1 MRLGL
6 LASQRGTNL
15 QAIVDACKSGR
26 LAAEPVVVISNNSG
40 SGAVQRAKREGIPF
54 HHLSGKTHPSAEAL
68 DAAIEETLE
77 KYGVELVILVG
88 YMKKLGPKTLSRF
101 AGRVINT
108 HPALLPKFGGQGM
121 YGARVHQAVL
131 AAGEKETGVSIHVVD
146 QDYDTGPV
154 IAQCRVPV
162 EPGDTP
168 DSLAERV
175 VAREH
180 EFLVE
185 TIGAIVDG
193 RISVPLGGR

>member
-1 MRLGL
+1 VRLGL

-26 LAAEPVVVISNNSG
+26 LAAVPAVVISNNSG
-40 SGAVQRAKREGIPF
+40 SGAAQRAEREGIPF

-68 DAAIEETLE
+68 DTAIDETLE
-77 KYGVELVILVG
+77 GYGVELVILVG

-121 YGARVHQAVL
+121 YGARVHEAVL
-131 AAGEKETGVSIHVVD
+131 AAGEKETGISVHVVD

-154 IAQCRVPV
+154 IAQCRVRV

-185 TIGAIVDG
+185 TIAAIVDG
-193 RISVPLGGR
+193 QIPLPLES